1 MTSRASRPTAVAL
14 WPVIDLALARAR
26 SARSVD
32 FEVFGTQAPASPQL
46 HANAAQLEDALY
58 SLLLMACDALGGH
71 AGTVALTVSE
81 TLLED
86 VVLDEDAGKLQGG
99 LPPRAH
105 VRIHIASKVATGFQ
119 ATPSQWDLSSYGNIE
134 SSRHGLAEVRDMI
147 QANQGSVNFQSR
159 YGKGTWFEIY
169 LPTVSH
175 VLAPLPG
182 RSGTLAE
189 RHVLYVDDYEPMCDL
204 ANEVLTDAGYRVTCF
219 DDSARAL
226 AEVMHSPGGFDVA
239 VIDFNMPRPSGLE
252 MAEQLRLLNPGL
264 PVIMISGYVDDGMQ
278 EQVRRAGV
286 RALVSKSNS
295 LDELCVLIRQVLG
308 QTPLP

>member
-1 MTSRASRPTAVAL
+1 VTSAASRPTAVAL
-14 WPVIDLALARAR
+14 WPTIDLALARAR
-26 SARSVD
+26 AARSVD
-32 FEVFGTQAPASPQL
+32 FEVFGTPESTGPQL
-46 HANAAQLEDALY
+46 HAKADDLEEALY
-58 SLLLMACDALGGH
+58 SLLLMASDALGGH
-71 AGTVALTVSE
+71 AGSVAMTVSE
-81 TLLED
+81 TLLEE
-86 VVLDEDAGKLQGG
+86 VVLDQDASTLQGG
-99 LPPRAH
+99 LPPRSH
-105 VRIHIASKVATGFQ
+105 VRIHIASKAATGFQ
-119 ATPSQWDLSSYGNIE
+119 ASPSQWDLSSYGNVE

-147 QANQGSVNFQSR
+147 EANHGSVNFQSR

-169 LPTVSH
+169 MPTVSS
-175 VLAPLPG
+175 VLAQSPDHGSMLGP
-182 RSGTLAE
+182 

-226 AEVMHSPGGFDVA
+226 AEVMHSPGGFDIA

-278 EQVRRAGV
+278 KKVRRAGV

-295 LDELCVLIRQVLG
+295 LDDLCVLIRQVLG
-308 QTPLP
+308 QAPPP